1 MVRVHYWGL
10 YGLVGDGSGLPQFRV
25 EGCPAQMCRRTW
37 GGGDSRV
44 QGVGFQLSEA
54 AWVKDLGFW

>member
-1 MVRVHYWGL
+1 MA
-10 YGLVGDGSGLPQFRV
+10 LVFHSSGLRDARPKCAAAL
-25 EGCPAQMCRRTW
+25 G